1 MKNLDYT
8 NMGYSVST
16 IYDVGQK
23 FASSID
29 QGSMYMEVS
38 YTNPLKFD
46 PTLTIAEPR
55 SEAIVEPT
63 VSNYVAATRP
73 FFMGS
78 FDGFWVHKVYNNG
91 NLVMT
96 VQTVDQDMFFPVQ
109 HDRVESVSMQLP
121 TESIP
126 FDGPVRP
133 PVPAPGVGVM
143 LGLAAIIAIG
153 RRRFS

>member
-1 MKNLDYT
+1 
-8 NMGYSVST
+8 MGYAVST
-16 IYDVGQK
+16 IYDIGQK
-23 FASSID
+23 FSLSID

-46 PTLTIAEPR
+46 PTLTIMEPR

-78 FDGFWVHKVYNNG
+78 FDGFWIHKVYYKG

-96 VQTVDQDMFFPVQ
+96 VQTVDQDMFIPVQ
-109 HDRVESVSMQLP
+109 HDRVESVSMGY

-126 FDGPVRP
+126 YDGPVRP
-133 PVPAPGVGVM
+133 PVPSPSVGAM
-143 LGLAAIIAIG
+143 LGLAALFAIG
-153 RRRFS
+153 RRRFN

>member
-1 MKNLDYT
+1 
-8 NMGYSVST
+8 MGYSVST

-23 FASSID
+23 FSSSID
-29 QGSMYMEVS
+29 QGSMYMGVS

-46 PTLTIAEPR
+46 PTLTIPEPR

-78 FDGFWVHKVYNNG
+78 FDGFWIHKVYNNG

-96 VQTVDQDMFFPVQ
+96 VQTVNQDMFIPVQ

-126 FDGPVRP
+126 YDGPVRP

>member
-1 MKNLDYT
+1 
-8 NMGYSVST
+8 MGYAVST
-16 IYDVGQK
+16 IYEIGQK
-23 FASSID
+23 FSSSID

-46 PTLTIAEPR
+46 PTLTIMEPR

-78 FDGFWVHKVYNNG
+78 FDGFWVHKVYYKG

-96 VQTVDQDMFFPVQ
+96 VQTVDQDMFIPVQ
-109 HDRVESVSMQLP
+109 HDRVESMSMGYM
-121 TESIP
+121 ESIP
-126 FDGPVRP
+126 YDGPVRP
-133 PVPAPGVGVM
+133 PVPSPGVGAM
-143 LGLAAIIAIG
+143 LGLAALFAFG

>member
-1 MKNLDYT
+1 
-8 NMGYSVST
+8 MGYAVST

-23 FASSID
+23 FSSSID
-29 QGSMYMEVS
+29 QGSMNMEVS
-38 YTNPLKFD
+38 YTNLLKFD
-46 PTLTIAEPR
+46 PTLTIMEPR

-96 VQTVDQDMFFPVQ
+96 VQTVDQDMFIPVQ

>member
-1 MKNLDYT
+1 
-8 NMGYSVST
+8 MGYAVST
-16 IYDVGQK
+16 IYDIGQK
-23 FASSID
+23 FSSSID

-46 PTLTIAEPR
+46 PTLTIMEPR

-96 VQTVDQDMFFPVQ
+96 VQTVDQDMFIPVQ

>member
-1 MKNLDYT
+1 
-8 NMGYSVST
+8 MGYAVST

-23 FASSID
+23 FSSSID
-29 QGSMYMEVS
+29 QGSMYMGVS

-46 PTLTIAEPR
+46 PTLAIAEPR

-78 FDGFWVHKVYNNG
+78 FDGFWVHKVYYKG

-96 VQTVDQDMFFPVQ
+96 VQTVDQDMFIPVQ
-109 HDRVESVSMQLP
+109 HDRVESVSMGYM
-121 TESIP
+121 ESIP
-126 FDGPVRP
+126 YDGPVRP
-133 PVPAPGVGVM
+133 PVPAPGVGAM
-143 LGLAAIIAIG
+143 LGLAALFAIG

>member
-1 MKNLDYT
+1 
-8 NMGYSVST
+8 MGYSVST
-16 IYDVGQK
+16 IYDIGQK
-23 FASSID
+23 FSSSID

-96 VQTVDQDMFFPVQ
+96 VQTVDQDMFIPVQ
-109 HDRVESVSMQLP
+109 HDRVESVSMEFP

-126 FDGPVRP
+126 YDGPVRP

>member
-1 MKNLDYT
+1 
-8 NMGYSVST
+8 MGYAVST
-16 IYDVGQK
+16 IYDIGQK
-23 FASSID
+23 FSSSID

-46 PTLTIAEPR
+46 PTLTIMEPR

-78 FDGFWVHKVYNNG
+78 FDGFWIHKVYNNG

-96 VQTVDQDMFFPVQ
+96 VQTVDQDMFIPVQ

>member
-1 MKNLDYT
+1 
-8 NMGYSVST
+8 MGYSVST
-16 IYDVGQK
+16 IYNIGQK
-23 FASSID
+23 FSSSID

-46 PTLTIAEPR
+46 PTLTIMEPR

-73 FFMGS
+73 YFMGS
-78 FDGFWVHKVYNNG
+78 FDGFWIHKIYYRG

-96 VQTVDQDMFFPVQ
+96 VQTVNQDMFIPVH
-109 HDRVESVSMQLP
+109 HDRIESVSMQLP

-126 FDGPVRP
+126 YDGPVRP
-133 PVPAPGVGVM
+133 PVPAPGVSVM
-143 LGLAAIIAIG
+143 LGLAALCAIG
-153 RRRFS
+153 RKRIL

>member
-1 MKNLDYT
+1 
-8 NMGYSVST
+8 MGYAVST
-16 IYDVGQK
+16 IYDIGQK
-23 FASSID
+23 FSLSID

-78 FDGFWVHKVYNNG
+78 FDGFWIHKVYYKG

-96 VQTVDQDMFFPVQ
+96 VQTVDQDMFIPVQ
-109 HDRVESVSMQLP
+109 HDRVESVSMGY

-126 FDGPVRP
+126 YDGPVRP
-133 PVPAPGVGVM
+133 PVPSPSVGAM
-143 LGLAAIIAIG
+143 LGLAALFAIG
-153 RRRFS
+153 RRRFN

>member
-1 MKNLDYT
+1 
-8 NMGYSVST
+8 MGYSVST

-96 VQTVDQDMFFPVQ
+96 VQTVDQDMFIPVQ